1 MMPRTNAAAR
11 IAVCGSIN
19 IDLVLRT
26 ERLPAPGETRLARS
40 LSEIPGGK
48 GANQAVAIARL
59 GMEVS
64 MLGAIGDD
72 GFATAL
78 LQGLQGNGVDT
89 RSVLVSPGASGVAV
103 VAVDDFGQNSILVV
117 PGANGRV
124 GPDAMDGWEPVL
136 KECDWL
142 VLQLEIPLETVRY
155 AIDIAR
161 RLEKQILLNPAPAP
175 MALDASFLQVDLFCP
190 NQTEAES
197 ILNTK
202 IVSRE
207 DGLSAASALLQRG
220 SKAVVIT
227 LGGEGAVIGD
237 SEGVEWIPAHS
248 VTAVDT
254 TAAGDAF
261 IGALVT
267 RIAQGAELRDA
278 CRFATAAAAHAVTV
292 AGAQPSLPTWSQVR
306 ARMDP

>member
-1 MMPRTNAAAR
+1 MPDTNASPR

-19 IDLVLRT
+19 MDLVVRT
-26 ERLPAPGETRLARS
+26 ERLPAAGETRLARS

-59 GMEVS
+59 GMNVS

-72 GFATAL
+72 GFATTL

-89 RSVLVSPGASGVAV
+89 VSVLVSPGASGVAV
-103 VAVDDFGQNSILVV
+103 VAVDDFGQNSILVI

-124 GPDAMDGWEPVL
+124 GPEAVDAWESVL
-136 KECDWL
+136 QECDWL
-142 VLQLEIPLETVRY
+142 VLQLEIPLETVQY
-155 AIDIAR
+155 AIGIAR
-161 RLEKQILLNPAPAP
+161 RLGKQILLNPAPAP
-175 MALDASFLQVDLFCP
+175 VSLDASLLQVDIFCP
-190 NQTEAES
+190 NQTEAEA

-202 IVSRE
+202 ILSRE
-207 DGLSAASALLQRG
+207 DGLSAVIALLQRG
-220 SKAVVIT
+220 PKAVVIT
-227 LGGEGAVIGD
+227 LGCEGAVIGD
-237 SEGVEWIPAHS
+237 SDGVDWIPAHT

-267 RIAQGAELRDA
+267 RIAQGANLRDA

-292 AGAQPSLPTWSQVR
+292 AGAQPSLPSWSQVR
-306 ARMDP
+306 ARMDA

>member
-1 MMPRTNAAAR
+1 MPHTNASPR

-19 IDLVLRT
+19 MDLVVRT
-26 ERLPAPGETRLARS
+26 ERFPAPGETRLARS

-59 GMEVS
+59 GMNVS

-72 GFATAL
+72 GFATTL
-78 LQGLQGNGVDT
+78 LHGLQGNGVDT
-89 RSVLVSPGASGVAV
+89 GSLLVSPGASGVAF
-103 VAVDDFGQNSILVV
+103 VAVDDFGQNSILVL

-124 GPDAMDGWEPVL
+124 GPEAVDVWQSVL
-136 KECDWL
+136 QECDWL
-142 VLQLEIPLETVRY
+142 VLQLEMPLETVEY
-155 AIDIAR
+155 AIAVAR
-161 RLEKQILLNPAPAP
+161 RLGKQILLNPAPAP
-175 MALDASFLQVDLFCP
+175 VSLDASFLHVDLFCP
-190 NQTEAES
+190 NQTEAEA

-207 DGLSAASALLQRG
+207 DGLSAAIALLQRG
-220 SKAVVIT
+220 PKAVVIT
-227 LGGEGAVIGD
+227 LGCEGAVIGD
-237 SEGVEWIPAHS
+237 SDGVDWIPAHT

-267 RIAQGAELRDA
+267 RIAQGADLRDA
-278 CRFATAAAAHAVTV
+278 CRFATAAAAHAVTI

>member
-1 MMPRTNAAAR
+1 MPQLNSVGR

-19 IDLVLRT
+19 MDLVVRT

-40 LSEIPGGK
+40 LSQIPGGK

-59 GMEVS
+59 GMAVS
-64 MLGAIGDD
+64 MFGAIGDD
-72 GFATAL
+72 GFATTL
-78 LQGLQGNGVDT
+78 LEGLKGNGVDT
-89 RSVLVSPGASGVAV
+89 SSVMVSPGASGVAIV
-103 VAVDDFGQNSILVV
+103 SVDDVGQNSILVI

-124 GPDAMDGWEPVL
+124 GPEAIESWESKL

-142 VLQLEIPLETVRY
+142 VLQLEIPFETVDC
-155 AIDIAR
+155 AIDTAR
-161 RLEKQILLNPAPAP
+161 RLGKKILLNPAPAP
-175 MALDASFLQVDLFCP
+175 ASLDARLLQVDIFCP
-190 NQTEAES
+190 NQTEAEA

-202 IVSRE
+202 IESRE
-207 DGLSAASALLQRG
+207 DGMHAASALLQRG
-220 SKAVVIT
+220 PKAVVIT
-227 LGGEGAVIGD
+227 MGSEGAAAGD
-237 SEGVEWIPAHS
+237 SVGVTWIPAHS

-261 IGALVT
+261 IGAMVT
-267 RIAQGAELRDA
+267 RMAQGADLRDA